1 MDLSPLSTLFHAAEA
16 VEDEIEVVDVDVVF
30 SKYLESSKDR
40 NPCY

>member
-16 VEDEIEVVDVDVVF
+16 EEDEIEVVL

>member
-16 VEDEIEVVDVDVVF
+16 EEDEIEVVNVEVVL